1 MSPTLTDDWFLPAV
15 PALFLCPGESLLDL
29 TAFDVKGDFC
39 CFAGVSFDVC
49 IYEDKIYISNL
60 Q

>member
-1 MSPTLTDDWFLPAV
+1 MSPTLTDDWFL